1 MAFKQLV
8 KAVMYGLCAVAI
20 FASVATIAGVSTAS
34 AESNSS
40 SAATAQPLAG
50 TSVVQ
55 RLTDRAKT
63 SWPWYVTR
71 GSGLVAAAALVIL
84 LLSGIGQVTGYSFT
98 FLDPITAWATHRALG
113 IAFGLAVVVHLVS
126 LLFDHFVPFT
136 IWQLLVPWLSP
147 YKPLT
152 IGNVQLG
159 SFYVALGVLAF
170 YLVVIVIITSLLWV
184 EKKPY
189 LWKLIHLLSYLI
201 ILFVF
206 VHALYLGTD
215 LADGLFRLLWV
226 LVAVGI
232 AGAVVYRLWRA
243 KTI

>member
-1 MAFKQLV
+1 MAFKQLI
-8 KAVMYGLCAVAI
+8 KAAVYGLCAVAI
-20 FASVATIAGVSTAS
+20 FASLATVASVGSAA
-34 AESNSS
+34 AESGSS
-40 SAATAQPLAG
+40 KAATAQPLAG
-50 TSVVQ
+50 TSVAQ
-55 RLTDRAKT
+55 RLTERAKT
-63 SWPWYVTR
+63 SWPWYVAR

-84 LLSGIGQVTGYSFT
+84 LLSGIGQVTGYSFR

-113 IAFGLAVVVHLVS
+113 IAFGLAVVAHLVS

-147 YKPLT
+147 YKPLV

-170 YLVVIVIITSLLWV
+170 YLVTIVIITSLLWV

-189 LWKLIHLLSYLI
+189 LWKLIHLLSYI
-201 ILFVF
+201 IMLFVF

-215 LADGLFRLLWV
+215 LADGPFRLLWM
-226 LVAVGI
+226 LVAIGI
-232 AGAVVYRLWRA
+232 AGAGVYRLWRA